1 MSNSNID
8 KILDRLAVRMY
19 DEGQLDKPSLIGRQV
34 AIVNIN
40 EAKQAIQQELLKVRE
55 VFVPIYW
62 TSGKYDVSNTG
73 NVRRVGG
80 KVLKPA
86 LVAGYPRV
94 TVGGKNC
101 HIHRLVAIAFIPNPE
116 NKPCVNHKDG
126 DKQNNH
132 VSNLEWATYSENELH
147 AYNVLGKVNSNHPSR
162 FIGTDK
168 KPSGRPKGIKE
179 TRPRAKRIKR
189 DLQAKLKENSDE

>member
-189 DLQAKLKENSDE
+189 DLQAKLKGE